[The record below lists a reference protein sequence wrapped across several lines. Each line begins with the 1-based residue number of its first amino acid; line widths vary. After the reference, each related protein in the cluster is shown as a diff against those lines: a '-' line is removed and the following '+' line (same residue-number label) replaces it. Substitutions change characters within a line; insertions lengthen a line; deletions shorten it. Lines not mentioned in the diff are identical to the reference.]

1 MSFFAEQITTT
12 SFFRNFFLNLSCAA
26 TTIAKRHQFLAPRK
40 IVIDTK
46 REKSYAYSVQGMAF
60 RWSRNLFMKF
70 LLIWARLYCERRCRR
85 LNAKNISKIIRRWHL
100 KLNLYEM
107 HDNRNEIKRN
117 EFNDVKNASGHN
129 WSRSRNF
136 RNDFDLLI
144 NFFFLLFSCKYL
156 FLFLVN
162 HYLFCVV
169 RIRNKR
175 NFIACDF
182 ERFRLIVWC
191 VDI

>member
-1 MSFFAEQITTT
+1 
-12 SFFRNFFLNLSCAA
+12 
-26 TTIAKRHQFLAPRK
+26 
-40 IVIDTK
+40 
-46 REKSYAYSVQGMAF
+46 MAF

-144 NFFFLLFSCKYL
+144 NFFFFS
-156 FLFLVN
+156 FLVN
-162 HYLFCVV
+162 ISFFFWLIITYFVWFGYETNVILSHVISNDLDWLYGAWTFD
-169 RIRNKR
+169 RNEYR
-175 NFIACDF
+175 NGGAANG
-182 ERFRLIVWC
+182 
-191 VDI
+191 